1 VSQANHWYVYP
12 VVVATP
18 VGHKPT
24 STVMMLLAVVVVEA
38 RRTSLEVLLVA
49 VRTGAAATAWLL
61 TVKRVTDV
69 EIAAFIAETLSVRN
83 LLNCAV
89 VGVNVIAVAPVIAV
103 QPTGVVETTDA
114 TRLVQLN
121 HW

>member
-1 VSQANHWYVYP
+1 M
-12 VVVATP
+12 T
-18 VGHKPT
+18 
-24 STVMMLLAVVVVEA
+24 LLAVVVVDA

-83 LLNCAV
+83 LGLGAAPNCAV
-89 VGVNVIAVAPVIAV
+89 VGVKVIAVAPVIAV
-103 QPTGVVETTDA
+103 QPTGVVETTEA

>member
-1 VSQANHWYVYP
+1 VIVAFPAQVP
-12 VVVATP
+12 VVSEYLVEVVSALTVGAEFAP
-18 VGHKPT
+18 VGNPVT
-24 STVMMLLAVVVVEA
+24 TEIAGV
-38 RRTSLEVLLVA
+38 LEFV
-49 VRTGAAATAWLL
+49 GAEATAWLL